1 VDELQAGQVEMRAT
15 ATQALPELS
24 ESELPPAVGLVLKLA
39 SETASARGPAA
50 QAVRRR
56 LCAARGGLGGGTL
69 EALRLAA
76 RQSDAVASALLAD
89 IDGDCRVTGRKQQQA
104 TDSQVSPSRERLCHE
119 HARKPLV
126 RCSNVGTLATQGACR
141 INSGLSDGPPS
152 TCLSSVVVHAAHN
165 ICSVT
170 PA

>member
-1 VDELQAGQVEMRAT
+1 M
-15 ATQALPELS
+15 QALPELS

-39 SETASARGPAA
+39 SESASARGPAA

-89 IDGDCRVTGRKQQQA
+89 IDADCRASGRKQQQA
-104 TDSQVSPSRERLCHE
+104 ADSQVCSGKQVLMP
-119 HARKPLV
+119 
-126 RCSNVGTLATQGACR
+126 RCSCGSEV
-141 INSGLSDGPPS
+141 
-152 TCLSSVVVHAAHN
+152 
-165 ICSVT
+165 CSV
-170 PA
+170 AN